1 MQIPPGAWAAQGVSL
16 VSHLLGIA
24 LSLAEGPGGAVISSE
39 ASSNPLIPW
48 GSKLEYK
55 SRLKWLAFGC
65 HRQYVGVRIRTAA
78 CVCLCVCVCEVVSMQ
93 ERAYSLGCGMT
104 VSLALGPCEDMI
116 RL

>member
-55 SRLKWLAFGC
+55 SRLKWLAFVC
-65 HRQYVGVRIRTAA
+65 HRQYVGLQIRTAA
-78 CVCLCVCVCEVVSMQ
+78 CVCLCVCVCVRV
-93 ERAYSLGCGMT
+93 C
-104 VSLALGPCEDMI
+104 VCV
-116 RL
+116 